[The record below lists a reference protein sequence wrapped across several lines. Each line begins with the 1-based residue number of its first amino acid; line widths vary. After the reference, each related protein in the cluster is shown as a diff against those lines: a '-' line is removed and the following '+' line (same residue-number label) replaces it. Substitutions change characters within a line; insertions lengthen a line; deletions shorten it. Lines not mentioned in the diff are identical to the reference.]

1 MADVGTQDDKPQ
13 RDIVL
18 IVYIMQAIGFF
29 IGITWIVGV
38 IMNYVK
44 RDETRGTW
52 LETHHNWQIKTFW
65 VGVIGSILSFILMIV
80 VIGLFTWFA
89 VGIWCIYRVIKGW
102 LAFNDRKELGNG
114 LF

>member
-1 MADVGTQDDKPQ
+1 MNDVVQGDKPQ

-44 RDETRGTW
+44 REEAAGTW
-52 LETHHNWQIKTFW
+52 LESHHAWQIKTFW
-65 VGVIGSILSFILMIV
+65 VGFIGTIISAILMIIL
-80 VIGLFTWFA
+80 IGWLLWLA
-89 VGIWCIYRVIKGW
+89 VAVWCIYRVVKGW